1 MRVITWNCRRAT
13 KEKDI
18 WKHLQKLS
26 PDIMLLEEVSSFPNW
41 IENNYIY
48 KYEKSSTKNNTK
60 QRFGNL
66 LAHNGG
72 KIQEIELTT
81 ELAWVNKELKRF
93 KGNLLSYKIKL
104 NSNTLHLISVYSP
117 AWPLNSDLLNQEQIG
132 SVKLTQNKEL
142 WLADLLWYALKC
154 NINPNEYYII
164 GGDFNLSITFDSCW
178 GKNPRGN
185 QEYLDRMRKIGL
197 IECLKEYNGRLIPTF
212 KNMANGK
219 ILHQMDHLFVI
230 TKLYAKI
237 KDCHVGD
244 ESVIYGNKLSDHL
257 PIIADFNIDE

>member
-18 WKHLQKLS
+18 WKHLQGLS

-48 KYEKSSTKNNTK
+48 KYEKSSTKNNTE

-66 LAHNGG
+66 LAHNGE
-72 KIQEIELTT
+72 KIQEIELST
-81 ELAWVNKELKRF
+81 ELAWVNKEIKKF

-104 NSNTLHLISVYSP
+104 NNNTLNLISIYSP
-117 AWPLNSDLLNQEQIG
+117 AWPLNSNLLKQEQIS
-132 SVKLTQNKEL
+132 SVKLTQNREL

-154 NINPNEYYII
+154 SISPNEYYII
-164 GGDFNLSITFDSCW
+164 GGDFNLSITFDSW
-178 GKNPRGN
+178 EKNPRGN
-185 QEYLDRMRKIGL
+185 QEYLDRMRDIGL
-197 IECLKEYNGRLIPTF
+197 IECLKEYNGRLTPTF
-212 KNMANGK
+212 RNTNNGRM
-219 ILHQMDHLFVI
+219 LHQIDHLFV
-230 TKLYAKI
+230 TPKLYAKI

-244 ESVIYGNKLSDHL
+244 ESVIFGNKLSDHL
-257 PIIADFNIDE
+257 PIITDFNIND